1 MINLNALELTQLS
14 KHFREMGSAI
24 QDYRRVNFEHL
35 SKEEDQLLSDS
46 CIAILRAANQGFVKA
61 TLMAFDDAESF
72 LKIMDDLTAQI
83 RQTLKKLANIQQ
95 VIDIAT
101 TVASLATCILHD
113 DSHFVSQTLDKLL
126 SLLD

>member
-1 MINLNALELTQLS
+1 MINLNAVELTQLS

-35 SKEEDQLLSDS
+35 TKEEDQLLSDS

-72 LKIMDDLTAQI
+72 LKIMNDLTAQI

-101 TVASLATCILHD
+101 TAASLTTCILHD
-113 DSHFVSQTLDKLL
+113 DSHLVSQTLDKLL

>member
-1 MINLNALELTQLS
+1 MINLTASELAQLS
-14 KHFREMGSAI
+14 MHFREMGSAI
-24 QDYRRVNFEHL
+24 QDYRRVNIDRL
-35 SKEEDQLLSDS
+35 SKEEDQLLLDS
-46 CIAILRAANQGFVKA
+46 CVAILRAANQGFVKA

-72 LKIMDDLTAQI
+72 LKIMNDLTAQI

-101 TVASLATCILHD
+101 AAASLATCILHD
-113 DSHFVSQTLDKLL
+113 DSHLVSQTLDKLF